1 MDFEKDYKTYLIF
14 GGICFLCA
22 ILTIIGGVETM
33 GIWMDAMYP
42 LFLLFS
48 IAGFSIGLI
57 RYKKENENT

>member
-1 MDFEKDYKTYLIF
+1 MDFENDYKTYLIF

-22 ILTIIGGVETM
+22 ILTIIGGVDTM

-48 IAGFSIGLI
+48 IACFSIGWI
-57 RYKKENENT
+57 KYNKKDKKT